1 MLNEFLKILV
11 DSHCTFMLNLH
22 LNMLSI
28 TSFLEHLSS
37 ILTVII
43 YEVGRMDLVMLF
55 YTGEEIELQD
65 IQMIFLSTQLGP
77 SHVLFL

>member
-1 MLNEFLKILV
+1 
-11 DSHCTFMLNLH
+11 
-22 LNMLSI
+22 MLSI